1 MRPFTLRLGLQSV
14 DSKTAVLIVGGGPV
28 GLGLAVELGWRGI
41 ACTLIEQTDGAISTP
56 KMNEVNVRTMEFCR
70 RWEIAD
76 TVQNCPFPADYPVD
90 VVFVTNLAGYELGR
104 VPRAARNSAQPE
116 PFSPVRFQV
125 CSQIWFDP
133 ILRDFARSLPG
144 VTLAYRHRLDRFEQ
158 TPDAVAAT
166 ITDLTTGAAKR
177 IEAEYLVGCDGA
189 NSMIRETLGIKL
201 LGAGTIGYPVHMFLR
216 TPNLLE
222 RFGRAP
228 GTFFF
233 PVDRDGVWGSLR
245 VIDPKNGLWR
255 LMVDDTDGSLTPQTV
270 DRKFYL
276 RRALG
281 CDLDVEWLGVS
292 IWHRRSVV
300 AERFSR
306 GRVFLAGDAVHQ
318 LSPTGALGM
327 NSGIGDAVDLGWKL
341 AATLQGWG
349 GPRLLASY
357 DAERRPIGERNVK
370 MATRFYHMADGFG
383 DVPSAIADSGP
394 EGEAARRELG
404 ERLVREVGPEFR
416 TIGLQIGY
424 RYEASPICIAD
435 ATAAPAD
442 APDVYVPSA
451 RPGARAPHAWLHDGR
466 SILDLFGRGFV
477 LLRFEGAP
485 PCDDLK
491 IAAAR
496 CGLPL
501 TTQSLDEPEAAKL
514 YERRLVLVRP
524 DGHVA
529 WRANALP
536 SDPAGLLD
544 RVRGAA

>member
-1 MRPFTLRLGLQSV
+1 V
-14 DSKTAVLIVGGGPV
+14 NSKTAVLIVGGGPV
-28 GLGLAVELGWRGI
+28 GLALAVELGWRGI
-41 ACTLIEQTDGAISTP
+41 ACTLVEQTDGAISTP

-70 RWEIAD
+70 RWGIAD
-76 TVQNCPFPADYPVD
+76 PVQNCPFPADYPVD

-104 VPRAARNSAQPE
+104 VPRPARNSAQPE
-116 PFSPVRFQV
+116 PFSPMRFQV

-133 ILRDFARSLPG
+133 ILQNFARSLPA
-144 VTLAYRHRLDRFEQ
+144 VTLLYRHRLQSFEQ
-158 TPDAVAAT
+158 SASRVVAKVV
-166 ITDLTTGAAKR
+166 DLSTGANKR
-177 IEAEYLVGCDGA
+177 IDAEYLVGCDGT
-189 NSMIRETLGIKL
+189 NSSVREALGIEL
-201 LGAGTIGYPVHMFLR
+201 LGAGTIGHPVHMFFR

-245 VIDPKNGLWR
+245 VIDPVNGLWR
-255 LMVDDTDGSLTPQTV
+255 LMADDTDGTVTAQTV

-281 CDLDVEWLGVS
+281 RDLEVEWLGVS

-300 AERFSR
+300 AERYSR
-306 GRVFLAGDAVHQ
+306 GRVLLAGDAVHQ

-341 AATLQGWG
+341 AAVIDGWG
-349 GPRLLASY
+349 GPRLLESY

-370 MATRFYHMADGFG
+370 MATRFYHSVNEFG
-383 DVPSAIADSGP
+383 DVHASIDDDSR
-394 EGEAARRELG
+394 EGATLRRQLG
-404 ERLVREVGPEFR
+404 ERLVRDVGPEFR

-424 RYEASPICIAD
+424 RYEDSPICVPDGTSAPPD
-435 ATAAPAD
+435 TAET
-442 APDVYVPSA
+442 YVPSA
-451 RPGARAPHAWLHDGR
+451 RPGARAPHVWLHDGS

-477 LLRFEGAP
+477 LLRFGGVP
-485 PCDDLK
+485 PCAELNAAAQSRGVPLTIATVGDQ
-491 IAAAR
+491 AAAR
-496 CGLPL
+496 
-501 TTQSLDEPEAAKL
+501 L

-529 WRANALP
+529 WR
-536 SDPAGLLD
+536 SDLAPPEPLNLVD
-544 RVRGAA
+544 RLRGAA

>member
-1 MRPFTLRLGLQSV
+1 
-14 DSKTAVLIVGGGPV
+14 V
-28 GLGLAVELGWRGI
+28 GLALAVELGWRGI

-70 RWEIAD
+70 RWGIAD
-76 TVQNCPFPADYPVD
+76 AVQNCPFPADYPVD

-144 VTLAYRHRLDRFEQ
+144 VTLAYRHRLDGFEQ
-158 TPDAVAAT
+158 TINGVVAS
-166 ITDLTTGAAKR
+166 ITDLATGARKR

-189 NSMIRETLGIKL
+189 NSSIREALGIKL

-216 TPNLLE
+216 TPNLLA

-306 GRVFLAGDAVHQ
+306 GRAFLAGDAVHQ

-349 GPRLLASY
+349 GPHLLASY

-370 MATRFYHMADGFG
+370 MATSFYHSADGFG
-383 DVPSAIADSGP
+383 DVPSAIADNGA

-424 RYEASPICIAD
+424 RYEASPICITD
-435 ATAAPAD
+435 GTAAPPD

-451 RPGARAPHAWLHDGR
+451 RPGARAPHAWLRDGR

-477 LLRFEGAP
+477 LLRFEEAP
-485 PCDDLK
+485 PCDELER
-491 IAAAR
+491 AAAR
-496 CGLPL
+496 RGLPL
-501 TTQSLDEPEAAKL
+501 TIEALDEPTAAAL

-529 WRANALP
+529 WRDDALP
-536 SDPAGLLD
+536 PDPTSLLD